1 MLKEYFKLNLAM
13 LCISSSG
20 VLVRS
25 IGLPAETIIVIRSII
40 GGLLLWMILRA
51 TTKGSRSKMRFRK
64 GVVATGVF
72 LCLHW
77 LFYFLSLKASNVAT
91 AMISLYTFPI
101 LTVFLEP
108 FFRKSKINIR
118 HVLLGVLVLV
128 GILFLVPDRA
138 SFETSLWGV
147 VFGLLSAVFYALRNL
162 LLSNQVQQEDSMS
175 LMVQQLVITGLVLS
189 PSLFYLK
196 NPIRIQDFL
205 VELLILSVIT
215 TALGHTLF
223 VKSLEKIRVSTASII
238 SSIQPIYGII
248 LAILILQENP
258 PLKTLIGGVLILA
271 TVIIESYSSAR
282 EKAVQ
287 KSS

>member
-25 IGLPAETIIVIRSII
+25 IDLPAETIIVIRSII

-51 TTKGSRSKMRFRK
+51 TTKGPRSKIRFRK

-138 SFETSLWGV
+138 SFETSMWGV

-196 NPIRIQDFL
+196 NPIRIQDFW
-205 VELLILSVIT
+205 VELLILSVVT

-271 TVIIESYSSAR
+271 TVIIESYSSAKD
-282 EKAVQ
+282 KAEQ

>member
-40 GGLLLWMILRA
+40 GGFLLWMILRT
-51 TTKGSRSKMRFRK
+51 TTKGSRPKMRFRK

-128 GILFLVPDRA
+128 GILFLVPDRE

-189 PSLFYLK
+189 PSLFYLE
-196 NPIRIQDFL
+196 NPIRIQDFWM
-205 VELLILSVIT
+205 ELLILSVVT

-282 EKAVQ
+282 EK
-287 KSS
+287 